1 MITAPLFIIF
11 LFVALVMIKWG
22 GTHPGVLAFGAV
34 LGLSLASTAIG
45 APILDGIESGMTA
58 ALSAAANIA
67 GGAR

>member
-1 MITAPLFIIF
+1 MVTAPLFIVF
-11 LFVALVMIKWG
+11 LLVAVAMVRWG

-34 LGLSLASTAIG
+34 LGLSLASTTIG

-58 ALSAAANIA
+58 ALSAASNIA